1 MPPTY
6 PLSQDFDAAT
16 VSFRLMKAEDR
27 DALLAFAQSL
37 PESDLIYLRM
47 DITQPEIIDEWV
59 ENLVAGKSI
68 TVFAEQD
75 GEIIGYGTLHINRL
89 MWTRHIGEIRVM
101 VDARARGGGVGRSL
115 ATQLAE
121 LAREQGLFRVVV
133 QLPADQPR
141 VRNMFEELG
150 FEPQAILPDWLKDRH
165 NRPHDLVI
173 MSKNVV
179 E

>member
-6 PLSQDFDAAT
+6 PMTQDFDASS
-16 VSFRLMKAEDR
+16 VSFRLMTPDDR
-27 DALLAFAQSL
+27 DLLLEFAQSL

-47 DITQPEIIDEWV
+47 DITQPEIIDEWI
-59 ENLVAGKSI
+59 ENLQAGRTI
-68 TVFAEQD
+68 TVFAEED
-75 GEIIGYGTLHINRL
+75 GRVIGYGSLHMNRL
-89 MWTRHIGEIRVM
+89 MWTRHIGEIRIL

-115 ATQLAE
+115 ASQLSDMAKDE
-121 LAREQGLFRVVV
+121 DLYRVVA
-133 QLPADQPR
+133 QIPADQPR

-173 MSKNVV
+173 MSRNIL
-179 E
+179 

>member
-6 PLSQDFDAAT
+6 PMTQDFDASS
-16 VSFRLMKAEDR
+16 VSFRLMTAEDR
-27 DALLAFAQSL
+27 DLLLEFAQSL

-47 DITQPEIIDEWV
+47 DITQPEIIDEWI
-59 ENLVAGKSI
+59 ENLQAGRTI
-68 TVFAEQD
+68 TIFAEED
-75 GEIIGYGTLHINRL
+75 GDVIGYGSLHMNRL
-89 MWTRHIGEIRVM
+89 MWTRHIGEIRIL
-101 VDARARGGGVGRSL
+101 VDARVRGGGVGRSL
-115 ATQLAE
+115 ASQLTDIAK
-121 LAREQGLFRVVV
+121 EQQLYRVVV
-133 QLPADQPR
+133 QIPAEQPR

-179 E
+179 

>member
-1 MPPTY
+1 MPPSY
-6 PLSQDFDAAT
+6 PLTQDFDAASI
-16 VSFRLMKAEDR
+16 SFRVMKSNDR
-27 DALLAFAQSL
+27 NALLAFAQSL
-37 PESDLIYLRM
+37 PDTDLIYLRM

-59 ENLVAGKSI
+59 ENLEAGRTI
-68 TVFAEQD
+68 TILAEER
-75 GEIIGYGTLHINRL
+75 GGIIGYGTLHINKL
-89 MWTRHIGEIRVM
+89 TWTRHIGEIRVM

-115 ATQLAE
+115 AKQLAE
-121 LAREQGLFRVVV
+121 IAQEHGLYRVIV
-133 QLPADQPR
+133 QLPTDQPR

-179 E
+179 G